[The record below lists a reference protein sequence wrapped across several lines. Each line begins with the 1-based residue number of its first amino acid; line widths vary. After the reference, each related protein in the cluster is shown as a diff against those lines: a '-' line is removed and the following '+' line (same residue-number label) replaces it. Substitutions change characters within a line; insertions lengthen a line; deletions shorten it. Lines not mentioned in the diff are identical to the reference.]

1 MRISHWSFFF
11 ILTSYQILASYQIS
25 TSIYSQEDEEQNGK
39 AP

>member
-11 ILTSYQILASYQIS
+11 ILASYQIS